1 MAAAEATGKAAV
13 TGLDVLFTAINSK
26 WFQWMVILILTII
39 FLRFLE
45 KRWCQ
50 EI

>member
-1 MAAAEATGKAAV
+1 MAAAATGKAAV
-13 TGLDVLFTAINSK
+13 TGLDVIFATINSK
-26 WFQWMVILILTII
+26 WFQWMVILIFTII